1 MWIPFLT
8 ILDCRSRIMVPW
20 YQRKIWMW
28 QDRLIYV
35 TFFFPKRIKLYT
47 FLYGRKAQE
56 CIKKHLNANY
66 FVRLYGLCT
75 LMPPFSYHLKGTLFC
90 LMRYKRPLNCNLRA
104 YVSMARHIQWLYEDD
119 AQTFFI
125 KPSKKHFS
133 RSSSSFPKYT
143 TPCYCMYCCC
153 IALFFFVC
161 LVSVRLPP
169 LQ

>member
-28 QDRLIYV
+28 QDSLIYV

-47 FLYGRKAQE
+47 VLYGRKAQE

-90 LMRYKRPLNCNLRA
+90 LMRYKRPLNCNLRP
-104 YVSMARHIQWLYEDD
+104 YVSMARHIQLLYEDD

-133 RSSSSFPKYT
+133 RSSSSFPKHT
-143 TPCYCMYCCC
+143 TPCYCIFVVVSLC
-153 IALFFFVC
+153 FFLC